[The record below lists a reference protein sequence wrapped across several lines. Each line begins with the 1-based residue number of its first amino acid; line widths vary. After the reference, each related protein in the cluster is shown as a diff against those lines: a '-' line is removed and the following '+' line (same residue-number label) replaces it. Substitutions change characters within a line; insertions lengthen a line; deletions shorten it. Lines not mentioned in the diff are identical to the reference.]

1 MDANFTSYYPNIPGE
16 DFNFSTNYLI
26 SDILF
31 IAYVFI
37 KLYSVLDIYPVEA
50 NFLNI
55 STI

>member
-1 MDANFTSYYPNIPGE
+1 MDTNFTSYYPNTPGE

-31 IAYVFI
+31 LAYVFI
-37 KLYSVLDIYPVEA
+37 ELYSVLDIYPVEA

-55 STI
+55 FTI